1 MIITLITVV
10 LLAVGITL
18 YIEKKKIEDYYTR
31 NVIDSLAFALTAVGT
46 IMAFFV
52 FGILIGNIST
62 QEVNYQNA
70 LYKKEML
77 EYRSEHMEDNITG
90 NEMLYNDIVEFN
102 NELRSTK
109 KWADNPWTSWFNNQD
124 IATIDYIELDDM

>member
-77 EYRSEHMEDNITG
+77 EYRIEHMEDNITG